1 MEDTD
6 DPFDGFTEGD
16 FTQEISIRTGNKE
29 VLNVALGVQKVLE
42 NKSTLILGFRTDFN
56 QRKEI
61 EGFGDFTF
69 LAATPNIYHFSAG
82 GLFLV
87 WNNQMSLGLD
97 YGIGQRKNGQQLVD
111 FSNITPSDIFSLVP
125 ADNAKSLYQ
134 SIVLVVTYDFIF
146 KRKKKK
152 KDRGQ

>member
-1 MEDTD
+1 
-6 DPFDGFTEGD
+6 
-16 FTQEISIRTGNKE
+16 
-29 VLNVALGVQKVLE
+29 
-42 NKSTLILGFRTDFN
+42 
-56 QRKEI
+56 
-61 EGFGDFTF
+61 
-69 LAATPNIYHFSAG
+69 
-82 GLFLV
+82 
-87 WNNQMSLGLD
+87 MSLGLD